1 MSMSVSG
8 TCGRRSQH
16 TDAAGDDAL
25 DWLSGFRVLRK
36 GGVFDAL
43 FEVVRF
49 GVLPFLAGIVS

>member
-1 MSMSVSG
+1 MSMSVTG
-8 TCGRRSQH
+8 GRRSQH

-36 GGVFDAL
+36 GGVFDACL
-43 FEVVRF
+43 SSYRF